1 MCLEINKK
9 LHRCRFAESGYK
21 AIRLKE
27 DMPVYKILLYSA
39 HWNRWTTPFQ
49 GLKIL
54 FAGGKSVLPPFTDK
68 QFKVVESG
76 HKGEFGYHSFV
87 TEERV
92 GKVLNDMIKH
102 ESNYLYRGKAVL
114 CTAVIPKG
122 SMVFYG
128 THEDICSSNLIIDDP
143 SSNWAGK
150 ALGL

>member
-9 LHRCRFAESGYK
+9 LHRCLFAKSGYK

-39 HWNRWTTPFQ
+39 HWNMWSTPFQ

-68 QFKVVESG
+68 QFRVVEYEY
-76 HKGEFGYHSFV
+76 KGEFGYHSFV
-87 TEERV
+87 TEERA
-92 GKVLNDMIKH
+92 KEALENMIKH
-102 ESNYLYRGKAVL
+102 ESSYLYRGKAVL

-128 THEDICSSNLIIDDP
+128 TREDICSSSLIINDP
-143 SSNWAGK
+143 SFNWVGK
-150 ALGL
+150 